1 MNFDNSRFPRKFNNN
16 NFQWRLTPNTEK
28 EIVFKNNEK
37 IQLTPINLE
46 IKTLE
51 NFDLETFTKMCE
63 SDDADIEKIKA
74 YLEKCGIEYEISD
87 DGKTISVKN
96 AVVNNCKIP
105 KMDFQIREASE
116 TNTTE
121 NKTDI
126 KTLVNQYVETWVND
140 FKTSYKRWGLES
152 APTEAQIKTFKETLT
167 NACADTTSLKDTTEE
182 GVKVWVRAQANV
194 AITQVKF
201 DNYYDSLVDMFAKS
215 FADFGLDS
223 NLTGDELKQVKDA
236 FEKAYKAGLNTHVA
250 SINAKGDHQI
260 ESNSD
265 LQTWFKSLLTEAL
278 KPVKTAR
285 SVKAGEV
292 TVGHLR
298 QWHLLGSPYFEQ
310 TDHGTFKL
318 KSGFYIGT
326 EEIKTVQ
333 QLLDALQNKKTITT
347 EPVKESPTTP
357 TTSSTTTTDNTEAY
371 AKLANAAQEL
381 EDDIKS
387 GDKLSKVTKFCPV
400 ISAYVGDNNVWGED
414 SNGDLVFR
422 QMLKGLKNANTGLDE
437 DTIAKLLKTAWVRA
451 VENCDARVNIEIET
465 VTFTSMVL
473 ANLSAML
480 KNLQSHPENL
490 QYFIGISV
498 DATGIETYN
507 TTTKVDCRNFVKY
520 DTGESHL
527 VNDNDDKKFQA
538 AMQQLLEN
546 IYKQYPNVDK
556 NVLKQLFNRAQENT
570 LSDINQGIVPMTA
583 SGISGSANAEM
594 KSLIDMVVY
603 KFNNIMSKALIN
615 TRSYSNKKLLE
626 NGTFKARGEETET
639 KAPKSNQTDAQN
651 TAYKEGAAGL
661 KSIITNA
668 REIRNLVSSCNEA
681 SRADRNPNV
690 TDGYMHTEFGID
702 GKGNI
707 VFQEKATTRVYN
719 NLVSYLTDWVKESA
733 SDAYNKIGEKN
744 FKLLIQS
751 AWIMAYNSF
760 DSSKYGGNKVEDFIK
775 KVMENISKMLDKLKT
790 NPELMEAYT
799 KRTSYAD
806 TSLTNGL
813 RHYGTNTT
821 YGNDQNIYYQGTITQ
836 HKDGTVHISQTNDDN
851 DYQTTMNELLTRV
864 IAKYPSIDSK
874 VVTNVFR
881 EAQKAALKS
890 AQNKTEDC
898 PYGTGNNSSKVE
910 DNSRNWGGFDSRNGD
925 NGYITM
931 DRLVQLTLYY
941 FDKLLM
947 QELTK

>member
-1 MNFDNSRFPRKFNNN
+1 MIHKEFNNL
-16 NFQWRLTPNTEK
+16 FQWRLTPSVERELLPDGGKLELNPNIKNGTM
-28 EIVFKNNEK
+28 VFD
-37 IQLTPINLE
+37 
-46 IKTLE
+46 KTKLVE
-51 NFDLETFTKMCE
+51 LVETGDL
-63 SDDADIEKIKA
+63 DKIKA
-74 YLEKCGIEYEISD
+74 YLDQCGKSYIIDDSD
-87 DGKTISVKN
+87 PNKTAITVDSMTVFVHK
-96 AVVNNCKIP
+96 
-105 KMDFQIREASE
+105 SS
-116 TNTTE
+116 NTTE

-201 DNYYDSLVDMFAKS
+201 DSYSEGLSDLFAKS

-223 NLTGDELKQVKDA
+223 ALTADELKQVKDA

-310 TDHGTFKL
+310 
-318 KSGFYIGT
+318 
-326 EEIKTVQ
+326 
-333 QLLDALQNKKTITT
+333 
-347 EPVKESPTTP
+347 
-357 TTSSTTTTDNTEAY
+357 TDNTEAY

-451 VENCDARVNIEIET
+451 VGSCDARVNIEIET

-507 TTTKVDCRNFVKY
+507 TTTKVDCRNFIKY

-527 VNDNDDKKFQA
+527 VNDNDDKNFQA

-603 KFNNIMSKALIN
+603 EFNNIMSNALMN

-626 NGTFKARGEETET
+626 NGTFKARGEEAET

-681 SRADRNPNV
+681 SRADRLGNV
-690 TDGYMHTEFGID
+690 PDGYMHTEFGID

-719 NLVSYLTDWVKESA
+719 ELVSYLTDWVKESA
-733 SDAYNKIGEKN
+733 GDAYNKIGEKN

-760 DSSKYGGNKVEDFIK
+760 DSSKTGGNKVEDFIK
-775 KVMENISKMLDKLKT
+775 KVMENLSKMLDKLKT

-799 KRTSYAD
+799 KHTSYAD
-806 TSLTNGL
+806 TSLTDGL

-881 EAQKAALKS
+881 EAQKTALKS

-898 PYGTGNNSSKVE
+898 PYGTGYNSSKVE
-910 DNSRNWGGFDSRNGD
+910 DNSRNWGGFDSRYKD

>member
-1 MNFDNSRFPRKFNNN
+1 MNFDNSKFPRKFNNN

-140 FKTSYKRWGLES
+140 FKTGYKRWGLES

-167 NACADTTSLKDTTEE
+167 KACADTTSLKDTTEE

-201 DNYYDSLVDMFAKS
+201 DSYSEGLAELFAKS

-223 NLTGDELKQVKDA
+223 ALTADELKQVKDA

-278 KPVKTAR
+278 KPVKISR
-285 SVKAGEV
+285 GVKAGEV
-292 TVGHLR
+292 PGGQLQ

-310 TDHGTFKL
+310 TDNGTFKL

-347 EPVKESPTTP
+347 KPVNESPTTP
-357 TTSSTTTTDNTEAY
+357 TTSSTTTTDNKIDYSFLEKIITNAATRLPDSVRDTNAFNPTIAAY
-371 AKLANAAQEL
+371 YTDGNVVGENSIGDNIYNDLLNQIRNDILTFKGDDYLENTIGEVNFAALFKAAWVSIVESTASSNVNGRDFAKNVLAKLQE
-381 EDDIKS
+381 
-387 GDKLSKVTKFCPV
+387 
-400 ISAYVGDNNVWGED
+400 
-414 SNGDLVFR
+414 
-422 QMLKGLKNANTGLDE
+422 MLKH
-437 DTIAKLLKTAWVRA
+437 
-451 VENCDARVNIEIET
+451 
-465 VTFTSMVL
+465 
-473 ANLSAML
+473 
-480 KNLQSHPENL
+480 LQQHPENL
-490 QYFIGISV
+490 ELLTNTSV
-498 DATGIETYN
+498 DTTGLADYN
-507 TTTKVDCRNFVKY
+507 TTTKINCKNYKQY
-520 DTGESHL
+520 DSKEYHL
-527 VNDNDDKKFQA
+527 DDNNSDKTFQNT
-538 AMQQLLEN
+538 MQQLLDR
-546 IYKQYPNVDK
+546 IYAKYPSVDK
-556 NVLKQLFNRAQENT
+556 DVLKDLFYQAQGQA
-570 LSDINQGIVPMTA
+570 LSAINGQGIVAMTHY
-583 SGISGSANAEM
+583 GISGSNNAEM
-594 KSLIDMVVY
+594 ESIVDVVMY
-603 KFNNIMSKALIN
+603 KFHNLLAEKVLKDGNLKTRTTEANATPAVESSQSEEQNNNI
-615 TRSYSNKKLLE
+615 
-626 NGTFKARGEETET
+626 
-639 KAPKSNQTDAQN
+639 
-651 TAYKEGAAGL
+651 KEGAAGVKDGVL
-661 KSIITNA
+661 D
-668 REIRNLVSSCNEA
+668 V
-681 SRADRNPNV
+681 ADDIVANCSYKINNKR
-690 TDGYMHTEFGID
+690 TIHTEFGINKD
-702 GKGNI
+702 GKI
-707 VFQEKATTRVYN
+707 VFQEQDTTTVYDTI
-719 NLVSYLTDWVKESA
+719 LTKLKSKLERSTYK
-733 SDAYNKIGEKN
+733 DALAKLGGEEVLE
-744 FKLLIQS
+744 KLLQS
-751 AWIMAYNSF
+751 AWITTYNDF
-760 DSSKYGGNKVEDFIK
+760 NSSTSNDLNEFVD
-775 KVMENISKMLDKLKT
+775 KVMNNLEKMLDKLQT
-790 NPELMEAYT
+790 NPELMETFT

-806 TSLTNGL
+806 STLTKDLKN
-813 RHYGTNTT
+813 YNTATT
-821 YGNDQNIYYQGTITQ
+821 YGNDEKISYAGEVTTYE
-836 HKDGTVHISQTNDDN
+836 DGTVHISNINDDN
-851 DYQTTMNELLTRV
+851 DYQTTMNALLVKV
-864 IAKYPSIDSK
+864 ISKYPEIDK
-874 VVTNVFR
+874 QTITNVFR
-881 EAQKAALKS
+881 NAQREAIKALQ
-890 AQNKTEDC
+890 QNLYDC
-898 PYGTGNNSSKVE
+898 PYGTGNNSSRVE
-910 DNSRNWGGFDSRNGD
+910 DTDDKRNWGGKD
-925 NGYITM
+925 NRTKDKSYIDM
-931 DRLVQLTLYY
+931 DQLVQMTLYY

>member
-1 MNFDNSRFPRKFNNN
+1 MIPKEFRDNRF
-16 NFQWRLTPNTEK
+16 QYRLSSNLEK
-28 EIVFKNNEK
+28 EVLPGFGK
-37 IQLTPINLE
+37 LE
-46 IKTLE
+46 LNTNIKTGTTV
-51 NFDLETFTKMCE
+51 FDKTKFAE
-63 SDDADIEKIKA
+63 LVATGDLDKIKE
-74 YLEKCGIEYEISD
+74 YLDKCGKSYIIDDSD
-87 DGKTISVKN
+87 
-96 AVVNNCKIP
+96 P
-105 KMDFQIREASE
+105 
-116 TNTTE
+116 
-121 NKTDI
+121 NKTAITVDSM
-126 KTLVNQYVETWVND
+126 TVYVHKASSSSTQETPQQKLQAKINKSIETWVND
-140 FKTSYKRWGLES
+140 FKTGYKRWGLDKE
-152 APTEAQIKTFKETLT
+152 PTEAQIKTFKETLT
-167 NACADTTSLKDTTEE
+167 NACNDKNSIQLNYDASDDDVL
-182 GVKVWVRAQANV
+182 VWVRAKANY
-194 AITQVKF
+194 AITQIKF
-201 DNYYDSLVDMFAKS
+201 NSYSEGLADMFAKS

-223 NLTGDELKQVKDA
+223 TLTADELKQVKVY
-236 FEKAYKAGLNTHVA
+236 FETAYKAGLNAHVS

-265 LQTWFKSLLTEAL
+265 LQAWFKSLLTN
-278 KPVKTAR
+278 
-285 SVKAGEV
+285 
-292 TVGHLR
+292 
-298 QWHLLGSPYFEQ
+298 
-310 TDHGTFKL
+310 
-318 KSGFYIGT
+318 
-326 EEIKTVQ
+326 
-333 QLLDALQNKKTITT
+333 ALQPIKMARAEAAKNT
-347 EPVKESPTTP
+347 
-357 TTSSTTTTDNTEAY
+357 TTSSANTTDNTEAY
-371 AKLANAAQEL
+371 VKLANAAIEL
-381 EDDIKS
+381 KDDIKS
-387 GDKLSKVTKFCPV
+387 GDKLSKVTEFCPV
-400 ISAYVGDNNVWGED
+400 ISAYVGDNNVVGDD
-414 SNGDLVFR
+414 SDGDLVFR
-422 QMLKGLKNANTGLDE
+422 QMLKTLKNANTGLDE
-437 DTIAKLLKTAWVRA
+437 DTIAKLLKTAWVHA
-451 VENCDARVNIEIET
+451 VEFFDAKVNTKIKTE
-465 VTFTSMVL
+465 TFTSLVL
-473 ANLSAML
+473 DELSAML

-527 VNDNDDKKFQA
+527 VNDNDDKIFQA

-556 NVLKQLFNRAQENT
+556 DVLSRLFNRAQENA
-570 LSDINQGIVPMTA
+570 LSDINQGIVPMTHY
-583 SGISGSANAEM
+583 GISGSANAEM
-594 KSLIDMVVY
+594 ESLIDMVVY
-603 KFNNIMSKALIN
+603 KFNNIMSDALIYTN
-615 TRSYSNKKLLE
+615 TYKNQMLLE
-626 NGTFKARGEETET
+626 NGTFKARAEEAET
-639 KAPKSNQTDAQN
+639 KAPKSNQTNAQN

-661 KSIITNA
+661 KNIITNT

-681 SRADRNPNV
+681 SRADRPSNV
-690 TDGYMHTEFGID
+690 PEGYMHTEFGID
-702 GKGNI
+702 ANGNI
-707 VFQEKATTRVYN
+707 VFQEKATTSVYN

-733 SDAYNKIGEKN
+733 GDAYNKIGEKK

-760 DSSKYGGNKVEDFIK
+760 DSSKTGGNKVEDFIK
-775 KVMENISKMLDKLKT
+775 KVMENLGKMLDKIST

-806 TSLTNGL
+806 TSLTKGL

-881 EAQKAALKS
+881 EAQKAALQS
-890 AQNKTEDC
+890 AQKNTEDC

-910 DNSRNWGGFDSRNGD
+910 DNSRNWGGYDSRKGD

>member
-1 MNFDNSRFPRKFNNN
+1 MIHKEFNNL
-16 NFQWRLTPNTEK
+16 FQLRLTPSVERELLPGGGKLELNPNIKNGTMVFDKTKLTELV
-28 EIVFKNNEK
+28 E
-37 IQLTPINLE
+37 TG
-46 IKTLE
+46 
-51 NFDLETFTKMCE
+51 DL
-63 SDDADIEKIKA
+63 DKIKA
-74 YLEKCGIEYEISD
+74 YLDQCGKSYIIDDSD
-87 DGKTISVKN
+87 PKKTAITVDSMTVYVHK
-96 AVVNNCKIP
+96 
-105 KMDFQIREASE
+105 SS
-116 TNTTE
+116 NTTE

-250 SINAKGDHQI
+250 SINA
-260 ESNSD
+260 
-265 LQTWFKSLLTEAL
+265 
-278 KPVKTAR
+278 R

-298 QWHLLGSPYFEQ
+298 QWHLLNSPYFEL

-347 EPVKESPTTP
+347 EHVNESPTTP
-357 TTSSTTTTDNTEAY
+357 KTSSTTTTNNTEAY

-451 VENCDARVNIEIET
+451 VKSCDAKVNIEIET

-527 VNDNDDKKFQA
+527 VNDNDDKIFQA

-556 NVLKQLFNRAQENT
+556 NVLKKLFNRAQENT

-603 KFNNIMSKALIN
+603 EFNNIMSNALMN
-615 TRSYSNKKLLE
+615 TRSHSNKKLLE
-626 NGTFKARGEETET
+626 NGTFKARGEEAET

-690 TDGYMHTEFGID
+690 PDGYMHTEFGID

-719 NLVSYLTDWVKESA
+719 ELVSYLTDWVKESA
-733 SDAYNKIGEKN
+733 SDAYNKIGENN

-760 DSSKYGGNKVEDFIK
+760 DSSKNGGNKVEDFIK
-775 KVMENISKMLDKLKT
+775 KVMENLSKMLDKLKT

-799 KRTSYAD
+799 KHTSYAD
-806 TSLTNGL
+806 TSLTDGL
-813 RHYGTNTT
+813 RHYNTNTT
-821 YGNDQNIYYQGTITQ
+821 YGNDETIDVSGGYTV
-836 HKDGTVHISQTNDDN
+836 HKDGTVHISKNVDDN
-851 DYQTTMNELLTRV
+851 DYQTTMSDLLKRV
-864 IAKYPSIDSK
+864 IAKYTSIDSN
-874 VVTNVFR
+874 VITNVFR
-881 EAQKAALKS
+881 NAQKAAINAIVQQKY
-890 AQNKTEDC
+890 DC
-898 PYGTGNNSSKVE
+898 PYGTDSENNYLTYTKGRTYIVYNQARVE
-910 DNSRNWGGFDSRNGD
+910 DADNNRNWGGLDYNKD
-925 NGYITM
+925 TTLDM
-931 DRLVQLTLYY
+931 DQLVQLTLYY